1 MTANPENVK
10 RGKRNRNRGADYE
23 RELVNAFK
31 GYGLQA
37 QRVPLSGAT
46 NYAKNDVEVIAGFD
60 GQTVFSGEAKR
71 RAGLPEYITKAL
83 DGADFAAFRQDRG
96 ETLIAI
102 RLETFAQLL
111 Q

>member
-1 MTANPENVK
+1 MGKASRDKGAN
-10 RGKRNRNRGADYE
+10 YE

-31 GYGLQA
+31 KRGLQA

-46 NYAKNDVEVIAGFD
+46 EYAKNDVEVIAGYD
-60 GQTVFSGEAKR
+60 GKTRYCGEAKR
-71 RAGLPEYITKAL
+71 RAGLPKFFVEAL

-96 ETLIAI
+96 ETLIVL
-102 RLETFAQLL
+102 RLDTFADLL

>member
-1 MTANPENVK
+1 MSGAHS
-10 RGKRNRNRGADYE
+10 RNKGASYE

-31 GYGLQA
+31 ERGLQA

-46 NYAKNDVEVIAGFD
+46 EYAKNDVEVTAGFD
-60 GQTVFSGEAKR
+60 GKTLYCGEAKR
-71 RAGLPEYITKAL
+71 RKSLPKFFTDAL

-96 ETLIAI
+96 ETLIVL
-102 RLETFAQLL
+102 RFDTFVDLL

>member
-1 MTANPENVK
+1 MSGAK
-10 RGKRNRNRGADYE
+10 SRNKGAGFE

-31 GYGLQA
+31 ELGLDA

-46 NYAKNDVEVIAGFD
+46 AYAKNDIEVIAGFD
-60 GQTVFSGEAKR
+60 GKTKFCGEAKR
-71 RAGLPEYITKAL
+71 RAGLPKFFTDAL

-96 ETLIAI
+96 ETLIVL
-102 RLETFAQLL
+102 RLNTFAELL

>member
-1 MTANPENVK
+1 MSRASRDK
-10 RGKRNRNRGADYE
+10 GAGFE

-31 GYGLQA
+31 FHGLKA

-46 NYAKNDVEVIAGFD
+46 EFQKNDVIVTANFAPQPRYE
-60 GQTVFSGEAKR
+60 GEAKR
-71 RAGLPEYITKAL
+71 RKQLPKFFTEAL

-96 ETLIAI
+96 ETLIVL
-102 RLETFAQLL
+102 RLKTFAELL

>member
-1 MTANPENVK
+1 MGKASRDKGAN
-10 RGKRNRNRGADYE
+10 YE

-31 GYGLQA
+31 ERGLRA

-46 NYAKNDVEVIAGFD
+46 EYAKNDLEVQANFAGEP
-60 GQTVFSGEAKR
+60 VFSGEAKR
-71 RAGLPEYITKAL
+71 RAGLPKFFTEAL

-96 ETLIAI
+96 ETLIVL
-102 RLETFAQLL
+102 RLGTFADLL